1 MPLSPRLDR
10 RALLSGAVAALA
22 ASAVSVHAAAGELDP
37 SNPKE
42 LARIFRKL
50 AFAADERIGFWWLR
64 GTRGALVDTDVT
76 PLWDMHIGSIFRA
89 RDLPDGQFEVSTI
102 QTAFYTDLKSGERL
116 RTFANPFTRKTI
128 DIPRYPAKV
137 ERLTYDAH
145 GRTDPPSGFLAGL
158 DRDAKIGPAWV
169 QGDDVWIKGDVV
181 IKGAPKA
188 PGERPIRVNDLTT
201 YFGSVRDVLDPSVA
215 MPLAGQTFIDINI
228 WPPWLEMGNQKG
240 DYFSRC
246 YGRKAASFDA
256 MPTLWRQWMKEDFPK
271 VTADFDAALGV

>member
-228 WPPWLEMGNQKG
+228 WPPWLEMGDQKG

-271 VTADFDAALGV
+271 VTADFDAALGA

>member
-22 ASAVSVHAAAGELDP
+22 ASAVSVHAAPGELDP

-64 GTRGALVDTDVT
+64 GTRGALVETDVT

-169 QGDDVWIKGDVV
+169 QGDDVWIKGDVL

-201 YFGSVRDVLDPSVA
+201 YFGSVRDVVDPSIP

-271 VTADFDAALGV
+271 VTADFDAALGA